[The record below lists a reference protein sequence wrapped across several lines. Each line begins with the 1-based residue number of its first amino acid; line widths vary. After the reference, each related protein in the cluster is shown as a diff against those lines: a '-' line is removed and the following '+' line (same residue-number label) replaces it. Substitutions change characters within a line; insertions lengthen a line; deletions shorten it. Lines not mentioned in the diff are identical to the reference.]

1 MMSPTSILIAT
12 LLLVGSASALM
23 SSPESLTRRDL
34 NTPNY
39 DAAPTLFFQDV
50 NVCSSFFS
58 QWKFKDGD
66 ACSAVDR
73 FVFFST

>member
-1 MMSPTSILIAT
+1 
-12 LLLVGSASALM
+12 M